1 MNMRAPIILSVL
13 ALAACV
19 APGPAFPPVGVAD
32 ACRASEHRDLL
43 GQPRDRVEG
52 RQFVGAVRVLG
63 PTDAATMDLQP
74 TRINFDT
81 DDRGTIL
88 RVRCG

>member
-1 MNMRAPIILSVL
+1 MRGALVLILAL
-13 ALAACV
+13 PLAACV
-19 APGPAFPPVGVAD
+19 APGPSLPPVGAVD

-43 GQPRDRVEG
+43 GQSRDRVEG
-52 RQFVGAVRVLG
+52 RRFPGAVRVLG

-81 DDRGTIL
+81 DDRGTIVG
-88 RVRCG
+88 VRCG

>member
-1 MNMRAPIILSVL
+1 MRGALVLILFLPLV
-13 ALAACV
+13 ACV
-19 APGPAFPPVGVAD
+19 APGPSLPPVGLAD

-43 GQPRDRVEG
+43 GQPRNLVAG
-52 RQFVGAVRVLG
+52 RRFVGAVRVLG

-74 TRINFDT
+74 TRINFDV
-81 DDRGTIL
+81 DDRGTIV

>member
-1 MNMRAPIILSVL
+1 MARIPYLLGIVG
-13 ALAACV
+13 LAACV
-19 APGPAFPPVGVAD
+19 AQGPQLPPVGVAD

-43 GQPRDRVEG
+43 GESRDRVAG
-52 RQFVGAVRVLG
+52 RRFVGAVRVLG

-81 DDRGTIL
+81 DARGTII